1 MDRKV
6 SATGWFP
13 VSNSQIQIT
22 KPGPPPVGGGLR
34 RTNREPTRRVG
45 VRRTNLKVSGVGFQ
59 VSGNKSKQAETFIF
73 SSTLQAFF
81 ELADH
86 KSTQIGK
93 ICLS

>member
-22 KPGPPPVGGGLR
+22 KPGPRPKGGDSEGEISR
-34 RTNREPTRRVG
+34 
-45 VRRTNLKVSGVGFQ
+45 FQ
-59 VSGNKSKQAETFIF
+59 VSGFRCQGRKTIKLKPETSIF